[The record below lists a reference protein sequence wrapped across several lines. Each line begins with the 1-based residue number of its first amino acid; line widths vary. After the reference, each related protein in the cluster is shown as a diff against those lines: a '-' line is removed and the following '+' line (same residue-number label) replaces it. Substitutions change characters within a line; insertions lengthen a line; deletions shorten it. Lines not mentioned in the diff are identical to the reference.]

1 MDGSLK
7 WVRRSP
13 ALTKGL
19 CVPGLAVGRREMR
32 DVAFGKVRPR
42 PQDGRDGDFPTQ
54 LGPGRKGRVVLGARA
69 IDGGETAVVAFVSVA
84 SLGFPPRG

>member
-1 MDGSLK
+1 
-7 WVRRSP
+7 
-13 ALTKGL
+13 
-19 CVPGLAVGRREMR
+19 MR
-32 DVAFGKVRPR
+32 DVAFGKVRPH